1 MATTL
6 KTTVRRYNGVD
17 WDSVFFGTSSD
28 IVAFGKDYAVEGA
41 GTAPFT
47 VGTNLNTTDTVSDLV
62 QKLVNRMA
70 TLDGTVI
77 PGLQNGTGITSVNAS
92 AIKGVIDRAN
102 LPTDVGGKGVEVD
115 SEGAKNALTKGDV
128 NIGDI
133 VKVKNGA
140 VYLVTATDPKVTYM
154 TLSDETSQVA
164 WSRITGK
171 PTTVDGYGITD
182 AVKTADLANAGGAG
196 AANKVAQATAD
207 GKLAFDITGDAA
219 TLGTHDASYF
229 ATATDVG
236 ALKST
241 VGNEGSGL
249 VKDVNDLKTGLQ
261 NIDAGQIKTGTLPL
275 SVIPHGAL
283 ERMYVVENAGDLA
296 TVTSEQVQNGD
307 TIRVNGGSMYFV
319 TDDTKLGTGD
329 YMQGLAEYTA
339 GTASSVNWS
348 GVQGKPTNLS
358 GYGITDAVNANEK
371 VTEANAGNA
380 GKILVLNAEGKLP
393 TSITGDAATVGGHAA
408 NYFATATDMT
418 ALKSVVGDSN
428 SGLVKDVADLQA
440 AIGEGDGTSLADR
453 LTAVEE
459 AIGEAGTPDT
469 IRYDIAQLEAGTTIA
484 ALAASK
490 ITGQLSRSQ
499 LPADISGRL
508 HKYANLEACYAA
520 LNGTNAS
527 VGDLVKLDDG
537 QIYVIINT
545 AKLNEAAGYELLVN
559 VAGTNIAW
567 ARITGTPTTLE
578 GYGITDAVKA
588 TDVVTDGTVAGAI
601 GKLVKVGSDN
611 KLKVN
616 ITGDAMTLESHPAS
630 YFATKA
636 EFDALAIRV
645 PTIVSST
652 DEVDSPVEG
661 QMVLVTMS

>member
-28 IVAFGKDYAVEGA
+28 IVAFGKDYQVEGA
-41 GTAPFT
+41 GSAPFT

-77 PGLQNGTGITSVNAS
+77 PGLQNGSGITSVNAS
-92 AIKGVIDRAN
+92 AIKGVIARAN
-102 LPTDVGGKGVEVD
+102 LPTDVGGKGVEVE
-115 SEGAKNALTKGDV
+115 SESAKTALTKEDV

-182 AVKTADLANAGGAG
+182 AVKTADLAAAGGAG

-219 TLGTHDASYF
+219 TVGGHAPNYF
-229 ATATDVG
+229 GTATDVG

-241 VGNEGSGL
+241 VGDAGSGL
-249 VKDVNDLKTGLQ
+249 VKDVADLKTGLQ

-418 ALKSVVGDSN
+418 ALKSVVGDSS

-453 LTAVEE
+453 LTAVED

-567 ARITGTPTTLE
+567 ARITGTPTTLA

-652 DEVDSPVEG
+652 DEIDSPVEG

>member
-28 IVAFGKDYAVEGA
+28 IVAFGKDYEVEGA

-92 AIKGVIDRAN
+92 AIQGVIDRAN
-102 LPTDVGGKGVEVD
+102 LPTDVGGKGVEVE
-115 SEGAKNALTKGDV
+115 SESAKTALTKSDV

-140 VYLVTATDPKVTYM
+140 VYLVTATDPNVTYM

-219 TLGTHDASYF
+219 TVGGHAPSYF
-229 ATATDVG
+229 GTATDVT

-241 VGNEGSGL
+241 VGNEGAGL
-249 VKDVNDLKTGLQ
+249 VKDVADLKTGLQ

-283 ERMYVVENAGDLA
+283 ERMHVVANEGALA
-296 TVTSEQVQNGD
+296 TLTSEQVQNGD
-307 TIRVNGGSMYFV
+307 TVRVNDTGTMYFV

-329 YMQGLAEYTA
+329 YMQGLTVYTA

-348 GVQGKPTNLS
+348 GVQGKPTTLS

-393 TSITGDAATVGGHAA
+393 ASITGPVAMIIGLTLAGNALSDAAPAVGAVGAVALLSARAAAPLWLTV
-408 NYFATATDMT
+408 
-418 ALKSVVGDSN
+418 
-428 SGLVKDVADLQA
+428 
-440 AIGEGDGTSLADR
+440 
-453 LTAVEE
+453 
-459 AIGEAGTPDT
+459 
-469 IRYDIAQLEAGTTIA
+469 
-484 ALAASK
+484 
-490 ITGQLSRSQ
+490 
-499 LPADISGRL
+499 
-508 HKYANLEACYAA
+508 
-520 LNGTNAS
+520 
-527 VGDLVKLDDG
+527 
-537 QIYVIINT
+537 
-545 AKLNEAAGYELLVN
+545 
-559 VAGTNIAW
+559 
-567 ARITGTPTTLE
+567 
-578 GYGITDAVKA
+578 
-588 TDVVTDGTVAGAI
+588 
-601 GKLVKVGSDN
+601 
-611 KLKVN
+611 
-616 ITGDAMTLESHPAS
+616 
-630 YFATKA
+630 
-636 EFDALAIRV
+636 
-645 PTIVSST
+645 
-652 DEVDSPVEG
+652 
-661 QMVLVTMS
+661 